1 MQGQHRDGW
10 HQGGQSLNPSERTGL
25 RFLVTRAHL
34 GGLPLRSTAAVA
46 EDLVG
51 DHAPLVL
58 NDLGQDTRKGEDV
71 LPFPIAGG
79 RHGPRTLDAAEQFVR
94 NAELETARSS
104 AAYTEVNE
112 E

>member
-1 MQGQHRDGW
+1 MGGHR
-10 HQGGQSLNPSERTGL
+10 GGQGLNPSKRTGL

-34 GGLPLRSTAAVA
+34 EGPPLRSTAAVA
-46 EDLVG
+46 EDLAG

-58 NDLGQDTRKGEDV
+58 VDLGQDTRKGEDV
-71 LPFPIAGG
+71 LHDPLAGG
-79 RHGPRTLDAAEQFVR
+79 RHGPRALDAAEQFVR